1 MAEYDSKVMTGD
13 KLKPILGNL
22 EKMFGVRIGWGI
34 CSTPTDTDHDTTA
47 RTVNVGVVGNGI
59 DTDGTFTLERGA
71 TFLVEFMYGF
81 KAGDTL
87 SVNGNTGTNVQMNNA
102 ALTEDI
108 PAGTRL
114 FLTYDSRY
122 FQITSAGGRA
132 VKVNGVEKIA
142 ATSTTPLDIVGE
154 NDTSVTW
161 DSTNKKV
168 KISTDISNKL
178 GKDVTVY
185 DSNGNV
191 LADNVLAT
199 LAFLNSGNID
209 FFVYPGTGDPKIKA
223 VSRYAQGYGTCS
235 TAATTAAKT
244 VSITDYTLVTGGVIT
259 VKFTYA
265 VPANATLN
273 VTSKGAKSIK
283 FNGANIVAG
292 IIGAGDTALLMYDGT
307 AYDVIGLSSGTNKLG
322 SGNASKVV
330 VTDSNGKFAASSAV
344 TDTEL
349 GYLNGVTSNVQNQ
362 INSKQD
368 KIAIGGNE
376 PGDTTILDAGH
387 KIRLETDED
396 DPSLVR
402 IVGIDNTPNELG
414 IGYGTCDTA
423 TATAAKTTSIA
434 DYALVKDGIVAVYFA
449 HAVNSGATLN
459 VSSKG
464 AKPIFFNGSAL
475 QTGVIGAGEI
485 VLFMYDGTN
494 YNIVGKTYNRAT
506 DSHPGVV
513 TVDSTVSN
521 ADGLAPYA
529 QGTSTNPIVVTYM
542 GKLYIR
548 LATSSI
554 PGLMKLYGTVTQD
567 NANAEDGSLTIK
579 ALETRYAFIN
589 GNSAKNF
596 YATTAAKGTNSNQVA
611 TTEFVA
617 TAIGEAQTGAAM
629 FQGTVGGANDTIKK
643 DDDTTAGV
651 TKFSTLTD
659 YKKGW
664 YWVVN
669 ANGTFVGQSCE
680 KGDFIFCVNDK
691 GAAYSADDFSVV
703 QNNLDVITPDQVN
716 TLWNDVFNPSSNS

>member
-1 MAEYDSKVMTGD
+1 MAEYDSKVITGD
-13 KLKPILGNL
+13 KMKPILGNL
-22 EKMFGVRIGWGI
+22 EKMFGVRVGWGI
-34 CSTPTDTDHDTTA
+34 CDTPTDADHDTTA
-47 RTVNVGVVGNGI
+47 RTVNIGVVGNGI
-59 DTDGTFTLERGA
+59 DTNGTFTLERGS
-71 TFLVEFMYGF
+71 TLLVHFLYGF
-81 KAGDTL
+81 KVGDTL
-87 SVNGNTGTNVQMNNA
+87 NINGTGAKELQVNNA
-102 ALTEDI
+102 ALSEDI
-108 PAGTRL
+108 PAGTNL

-122 FQITSAGGRA
+122 FQITSGGGRA
-132 VKVNGVEKIA
+132 VKVGGVEKIA

-168 KISTDISNKL
+168 KISTDIGGKL
-178 GKDVTVY
+178 SKDLVIYDPNNSVLVDTVIDY
-185 DSNGNV
+185 
-191 LADNVLAT
+191 
-199 LAFLNSGNID
+199 LAFKNSGNVH
-209 FFVYPGTGDPKIKA
+209 FSTA
-223 VSRYAQGYGTCS
+223 NVSGSTAIQAFSQYAQGYGTCS
-235 TAATTAAKT
+235 TAAATAAKT
-244 VSITDYTLVTGGVIT
+244 VSITDYTLVTGGVIA

-273 VTSKGAKSIK
+273 VTSKGVKNIN
-283 FNGANIVAG
+283 FNGAKIVAG

-307 AYDVIGLSSGTNKLG
+307 AYDVIGVSSGTNKLG
-322 SGNASKVV
+322 SGKESKVV
-330 VTDSNGKFAASSAV
+330 VTDSNGKITASADVTAA
-344 TDTEL
+344 EL
-349 GYLNGVTSNVQNQ
+349 GYLNGVESNIQTQ
-362 INSKQD
+362 ISKKQD

-423 TATAAKTTSIA
+423 TATASKTTSIA

-513 TVDSTVSN
+513 TVDATVSN
-521 ADGLAPYA
+521 TDGLAPYA
-529 QGTSTNPIVVTYM
+529 QGTSTNPIVVTYG

-548 LATSSI
+548 LATSGI
-554 PGLMKLYGTVTQD
+554 PGLMKLYGSVDQG
-567 NANAEDGSLTIK
+567 NANAEDGSLTIR
-579 ALETRYAFIN
+579 ALELRYAFIN
-589 GNSAKNF
+589 GNSAKDF
-596 YATTAAKGTNSNQVA
+596 YAATAAKGTNSNQVA

-651 TKFSTLTD
+651 TKFSTLDT

-669 ANGTFVGQSCE
+669 ANGTFVEQSCE

-691 GAAYSADDFSVV
+691 GSTYSTSDFSVV
-703 QNNLDVITPDQVN
+703 QNNLDVITPDQVT
-716 TLWNDVFNPSSNS
+716 TLWDDVFNPSSNS

>member
-13 KLKPILGNL
+13 KMKPILGNL
-22 EKMFGVRIGWGI
+22 AKMFGVRVGWGI
-34 CSTPTDTDHDTTA
+34 CATPTDTDHDTTA
-47 RTVNVGVVGNGI
+47 RTVNVGAVGNGI

-81 KAGDTL
+81 NKGDTL

-132 VKVNGVEKIA
+132 VKVGGVEKIA

-185 DSNGNV
+185 DSNGSV

-209 FFVYPGTGDPKIKA
+209 FFVYTGTGDPKIKA

-235 TAATTAAKT
+235 TAAATAAKT
-244 VSITDYTLVTGGVIT
+244 VSITDYTLVTGGVIA

-330 VTDSNGKFAASSAV
+330 VTDSNGKITAANV
-344 TDTEL
+344 TATEL
-349 GYLNGVTSNVQNQ
+349 GYLDGVERNIQTQLNDKQAKIQ
-362 INSKQD
+362 IGDST
-368 KIAIGGNE
+368 
-376 PGDTTILDAGH
+376 PGQITQIDQGSGITI
-387 KIRLETDED
+387 TVDEE
-396 DPSLVR
+396 DPHLAYISFS
-402 IVGIDNTPNELG
+402 GSPGSLG
-414 IGYGTCDTA
+414 IGYGTCNTA
-423 TATAAKTTSIA
+423 VSTNAKEVTV
-434 DYALVKDGIVAVYFA
+434 DNYLLKKNNIVAVRFTDY
-449 HAVNSGATLN
+449 VSSGATLN
-459 VSSKG
+459 ISNTG
-464 AKPIFFNGSAL
+464 AKDIYYLGSAL
-475 QTGVIGAGEI
+475 DNHVIYPDEI
-485 VLFMYDGTN
+485 CLFSYDGLR
-494 YNIVGKTYNRAT
+494 YNLVGKTYGYAG
-506 DSHPGVV
+506 SAHPGTVKVDEELYEEPDSDSGYVV
-513 TVDSTVSN
+513 GPSVAIYN
-521 ADGLAPYA
+521 GR
-529 QGTSTNPIVVTYM
+529 
-542 GKLYIR
+542 LYIKK
-548 LATSSI
+548 AEANWF
-554 PGLMKLYGTVTQD
+554 GLSKLYGSVTQD

-579 ALETRYAFIN
+579 ALEFRYAFIN
-589 GNSAKNF
+589 GNSAKDF

-611 TTEFVA
+611 TTKFVA

-629 FQGTVGGANDTIKK
+629 FQGTVGGAKDTIKK
-643 DDDTTAGV
+643 DDDTTAGA

-669 ANGTFVGQSCE
+669 ANGTFVEQSCE

-691 GAAYSADDFSVV
+691 GDDYSADDFSVV
-703 QNNLDVITPDQVN
+703 QNNLDVITPDQVT
-716 TLWNDVFNPSSNS
+716 TLWDDVFNPSSNS